1 MPHYSMQTR
10 SFLFLSLLLAVGP
23 GVRLSAA
30 DLIKADNSTALNVAG
45 SYTDPLATPSN
56 ADWVIFDGT
65 FATTTTSVGIGGAP
79 MRGLRILNPGNDVTL
94 TLGNSTSSIGVN
106 NSVSGV
112 IDLSSATRNL
122 TVNSSGSFGAL
133 RMYGPAPSITVAD
146 GRVLTVN
153 APVFVYHSG
162 GGSLTIS
169 GGGEVNLNGVVRDGD
184 TGTRTTRIV
193 HAGTGVLTLGGA
205 NTYTGGTAVSVGT
218 VAISQDFSLSGA
230 NAVGIDAAGGTHGGI
245 AFGGNVLTLGGSLQ
259 LDLTGVFSEG
269 GVFDLIDLGAGIAAG
284 GFSEVSIA
292 GSYVAELTNNG
303 AGVWSGVAGDATFV
317 FNQGSGDLVVSLS
330 SIPEPSAGAA
340 CGGLAVLVA
349 ALLSRRRR

>member
-1 MPHYSMQTR
+1 MKTKSLLP
-10 SFLFLSLLLAVGP
+10 LSLLSALGIAVP
-23 GVRLSAA
+23 LSAA
-30 DLIKADNSTALNVAG
+30 DLIKADNSTALNTAG

-56 ADWVIFDGT
+56 ADWVVFDDT
-65 FATTTTSVGIGGAP
+65 FATTTDTIVVGGAS
-79 MRGLRILNPGNDVTL
+79 MRGLRIINPGNDVTL

-106 NSVSGV
+106 NSVGGS

-133 RMYGPAPSITVAD
+133 RMYGAASTISVAE

-169 GGGEVNLNGVVRDGD
+169 GGGAVNLNGVVRNGD

-205 NTYTGGTAVSVGT
+205 NTYTGGTAVSSGT
-218 VAISQDFSLSGA
+218 VAISQDFAMSGV
-230 NAVGIDAAGGTHGGI
+230 NAIGIDAAAGTHGEI
-245 AFGGNVLTLGGSLQ
+245 TFGGSVLTLGGSLQ
-259 LDLTGVFSEG
+259 LDLTGIFPEG
-269 GVFDLIDLGAGIAAG
+269 GTFDLIDLGAGIAAG

-303 AGVWSGVAGDATFV
+303 AGVWSGVSGDTTFV
-317 FNQGSGDLVVSLS
+317 FNQGSGDLTVSVS
-330 SIPEPSAGAA
+330 SIPEPSAAA
-340 CGGLAVLVA
+340 VFAGLAGLA
-349 ALLSRRRR
+349 AVMVSRRRG